1 MKKLLENVT
10 DKRPKNL
17 YGETPLHL
25 AVRSGNVDV
34 TNSLIDAINDTTKI
48 NEVNLI
54 EEFSYLNGYFHACGL
69 PMFNGVN
76 FNPQK

>member
-10 DKRPKNL
+10 NKRPKNL

-25 AVRSGNVDV
+25 AVRRGNLDV

-54 EEFSYLNGYFHACGL
+54 VELSYLNNYLFDFGF
-69 PMFNGVN
+69 
-76 FNPQK
+76 